1 MLKEGSQGA
10 GVVTLQE
17 RLRVLGYNTGRVDG
31 IFGPNTKAAV
41 ISFQC
46 AQGLAADGI
55 VGPRTQAALD
65 SVPAGC

>member
-1 MLKEGSQGA
+1 MLQVGSHGA

-17 RLRVLGYNTGRVDG
+17 RLRDLGYNPGQVDG
-31 IFGPNTKAAV
+31 VFGPNTKAAV
-41 ISFQC
+41 LSFQR